1 MTKYSCVKMSF
12 TMPFG
17 KYEFT
22 VMSFDLVRSPAMLQR
37 LIDRILSGISNA
49 CAYMDDI
56 VVFSVSWPAEM
67 LGLLGRP

>member
-1 MTKYSCVKMSF
+1 MAKDSCMKMSF

-37 LIDRILSGISNA
+37 LMNGILNGISNA

-56 VVFSVSWPAEM
+56 GTAHDKI
-67 LGLLGRP
+67 LLGPV